1 VIRIGTAG
9 WSYPSGEGRWTGV
22 FYPMGREKP
31 DPLEFYA
38 RYFDTVEVNST
49 FYRPLAPNVA
59 QSWAAKTPPDFR
71 FGIKLYQKF
80 THPKMFEE
88 ATGYEAVLGS
98 RDFERFLEGIA
109 PLKEAGKL
117 GPVLAQ
123 FPASFKRS
131 DENLAHLERLARKLA
146 DIQLVIELRHQSWTE
161 DEAARNVLSANR
173 VSWAHIDEPKFASSI
188 GQVPNVGPLGY
199 FRFHGRNAKEW
210 WKGDAEQRYNYLYS
224 PHEQADLAQQI
235 TAVAGTAGDTH
246 VVYNNHYRAKAVAN
260 GLQMKLL
267 LGQDVPDD
275 VPAPLLEEY
284 PDLAKLLEREAVERT
299 T

>member
-1 VIRIGTAG
+1 
-9 WSYPSGEGRWTGV
+9 
-22 FYPMGREKP
+22 MGREKP

-59 QSWAAKTPPDFR
+59 QSWAAKTPRDFR

-80 THPKMFEE
+80 THPMMFEE
-88 ATGYEAVLGS
+88 ATGAEAVLGS

-131 DENLAHLERLARKLA
+131 DENLEHLQRLAQKLD
-146 DIQLVIELRHQSWTE
+146 DIQLVIELRHHSWTE
-161 DEAARNVLSANR
+161 DEAARNLLAANR
-173 VSWAHIDEPKFASSI
+173 VSWAHIDEPRFASSI

-199 FRFHGRNAKEW
+199 FRFHGRNAKQW
-210 WKGDAEQRYNYLYS
+210 WKGDAEERYNYLYS
-224 PHEQADLAQQI
+224 PREQADLAQQI

-246 VVYNNHYRAKAVAN
+246 VVYNNHYRARAVAN

-275 VPAPLLEEY
+275 VPAPLLDEY
-284 PDLAKLLEREAVERT
+284 PDLAKLLEREAVERRST
-299 T
+299 